1 MMAKKMPKKSTPKS
15 RTAEADAPPRPVEA
29 GLSAPALLLD
39 APDSGG
45 RTTASLLASLI
56 ARVTALHFVTGAT
69 SLGWSLSGLVVL
81 GRQVSQTAAGARL
94 RKALAMGKAAKNLT
108 RLWTELHLG
117 EWASLSRPAPVLDQ
131 MRNDVA
137 LLLSDDL
144 EEAIARMPMPSHP
157 EADGDDAKDDQA
169 NPADQALDFVV
180 GLWSYC
186 RETVEGIEAV
196 ALKEPKAATPRV
208 TTAAPSTPPPVGR
221 ILR

>member
-1 MMAKKMPKKSTPKS
+1 
-15 RTAEADAPPRPVEA
+15 
-29 GLSAPALLLD
+29 
-39 APDSGG
+39 
-45 RTTASLLASLI
+45 LLASLI
-56 ARVTALHFVTGAT
+56 GRFTALHFVTGAT

-81 GRQVSQTAAGARL
+81 GSQVSQTAAGARL
-94 RKALAMGKAAKNLT
+94 RKALAVGKAAKNLT

-117 EWASLSRPAPVLDQ
+117 EWASLSQPAPVLDQ

-157 EADGDDAKDDQA
+157 EAEGKDAEDEQPD
-169 NPADQALDFVV
+169 PAEQALDFVV

-196 ALKEPKAATPRV
+196 ALKGPKAAAPRV
-208 TTAAPSTPPPVGR
+208 EPPAKGPPPPVGR